1 MKLNVG
7 DKAPDFHLPDQD
19 GNMHTLKDYAGKWLL
34 IYFYPKDSTP
44 GCTKEACGLRDGMPD
59 FGKLGMEVLGVSKD
73 SEASHQKFIAK
84 YDLNFSLLAD
94 TDTKMMQA
102 YDAWGE
108 KSMFGNKYMGT
119 MRNSYLIDPEGKI
132 AKIYE
137 KVKPAQHA
145 DQVMKDLQN
154 LQA

>member
-7 DKAPDFHLPDQD
+7 DKAPDFNLPDQD
-19 GNMHTLKDYAGKWLL
+19 GKMHTLKDYAGKWVL
-34 IYFYPKDSTP
+34 IYFYPKDNTP
-44 GCTKEACGLRDGMPD
+44 GCTKEACGLRDGIPD
-59 FGKLGMEVLGVSKD
+59 FGTLGMEVLGVSKD

-94 TDTKMMQA
+94 TDTEMMQA
-102 YDAWGE
+102 YGAWGE
-108 KSMFGNKYMGT
+108 KSMFGKKYMGT
-119 MRNSYLIDPEGKI
+119 MRNSYLIDPKGNI

-145 DQVMKDLQN
+145 EQVKKDLQK